1 LKSMK
6 VHYKMMLPTS
16 LLAFALSTASTSAAT
31 TAQKETREFAYVHYF
46 SDQRS
51 VIAWRVLHSENG
63 TIFEMDFPEQRT
75 LSDAEAKQLQADLQA
90 SQRRFSQSLGSYRI
104 ADMQIKADPR
114 ATQFDSLVQKPKTPI
129 LGVCSAIDF
138 SPRRLDFMRSP
149 PTPRFVAR
157 MRIAQCPPAIEF
169 AGVGTAFFIAPELAM
184 TAAHVVIDDGTLQ
197 YCDYLLTPGANSQ
210 KEDLVQPYGHRK
222 ARVKRLGR
230 EGQILDSLALEGEI
244 SAAHINADWAIL
256 SVEALATDAQ
266 VQAWPILVFSDSD
279 NFGSIGRVIKTGY
292 PRGSM
297 TRALRPAGA
306 SLSAL
311 GFSLCSGER
320 STQAFA
326 LLADFGD
333 SGSPIW
339 TLPEDHPQ
347 EWGQIVS
354 ILAVSESWGSVPRA
368 FGPNMSMRMYRAI
381 LATLA
386 SK

>member
-1 LKSMK
+1 LKIF
-6 VHYKMMLPTS
+6 HKMLLLTL
-16 LLAFALSTASTSAAT
+16 LLAFALSAAS
-31 TAQKETREFAYVHYF
+31 AQGSTQAREFAYVHYF
-46 SDQRS
+46 SDQHS
-51 VIAWRVLHSENG
+51 VIAWRVLHSESG
-63 TIFEMDFPEQRT
+63 TTFEMDFPEQRT
-75 LSDAEAKQLQADLQA
+75 LSDAEAKQLQTNLQI
-90 SQRRFSQSLGSYRI
+90 SQKRFSQSLGSYRI
-104 ADMQIKADPR
+104 ADMQLKADPR
-114 ATQFDSLVQKPKTPI
+114 ATQFDSLTQKPKTPV

-138 SPRRLDFMRSP
+138 SPRRLDFARSP

-157 MRIAQCPPAIEF
+157 MRIASCPPKTEF

-184 TAAHVVIDDGTLQ
+184 TAAHVVIDGDTAQ

-222 ARVKRLGR
+222 ARVQRLGR
-230 EGQILDSLALEGEI
+230 EGLKLDSLALEGEI

-256 SVEALATDAQ
+256 SVDASADDAQ
-266 VQAWPILVFSDSD
+266 VQAWPVLVFSDAD

-292 PRGSM
+292 PRGNM

-306 SLSAL
+306 SLSAI
-311 GFSLCSGER
+311 GFTLCTGER

-347 EWGQIVS
+347 EWAQIVS

-381 LATLA
+381 VAALQ